1 MLEVRV
7 TETTIISEVKVNNS
21 TYFIITDTSFKT
33 WIRDITGKAIA
44 FYRCKDSISVSK
56 FHDVCI
62 KRFMEECNNDASK
75 WHNC

>member
-1 MLEVRV
+1 MMAEMKV

-33 WIRDITGKAIA
+33 WVRDITGKAVQ
-44 FYRCKDSISVSK
+44 FYICKDSLSVSK

-62 KRFMEECNNDASK
+62 KRFMEEML
-75 WHNC
+75 